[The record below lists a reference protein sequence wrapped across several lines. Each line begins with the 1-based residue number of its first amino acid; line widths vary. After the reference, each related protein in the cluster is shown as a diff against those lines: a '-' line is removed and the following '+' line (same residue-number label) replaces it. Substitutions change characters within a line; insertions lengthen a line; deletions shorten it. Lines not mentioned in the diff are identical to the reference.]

1 MKILSVNAGSSS
13 LKFQMYEMPE
23 EKVLISGYVQ
33 KIGAKDSF
41 YDIKLNGN
49 KITKEAPLNNHEDAV
64 NVLIKELLENKI
76 IDSLDE
82 IEAVGHRLVHGGDK
96 YPTSVIID
104 EDVIE
109 EAEKLTDLAP
119 LHVPANILCVRAFQ
133 KLAPNAVAVAVFDTA
148 FHQTISKDKFM
159 YGVPSKWYEEYGVRK
174 YGFHGTSHKYITE
187 QLIKMRE
194 NNEGRFIICHI
205 GSGSS
210 ISAVKNGKCIDT
222 TMGFTPNSGLV
233 MGTRSGD
240 IDYGII
246 PYIMKKTGMTLEEV
260 DNALNKQ
267 SGLLGLGEV
276 SNDWR
281 DNEKAIREG
290 NEKAKLAS
298 EIMFNSIAGYIAKYY
313 MELEGCDVL
322 CFTAGL
328 GENAAYMRKHVCD
341 RLKCFEIEIDEDINS
356 KTILG
361 EEGLISTSNSKIPVY
376 VIPTDEEV
384 MMARDTYN
392 LSKK

>member
-341 RLKCFEIEIDEDINS
+341 RLKCFGIEIDEDINS